1 MKKHNL
7 SRRSFLRGTVA
18 GATLSLALP
27 PLEAMFT
34 SKGAWADGTQD
45 DPFFGVFFWANGLPW
60 HDAHGALQVGNPDQW
75 TPAGVQASSQLL
87 QPLQRH
93 NVSVFTGLEP
103 KTVVPSQPGGQSD
116 GHMRGFMV
124 ALTGDRPRPEDFDH
138 GSHTLT
144 ALRQSIDQYV
154 AYHPQFYSAL
164 PQFRSLQLGV
174 SSARFHDYG
183 HWNAISYNGPN
194 SINLPVMQ
202 PSVLHNVLFSAP
214 PNIAETVRRTKM
226 LDAVLEDAQALR
238 SKLGVSDNQ
247 RLDAHLDH
255 IRAIQNRLENS
266 NQTCEAPPV
275 PSDTGSLHE
284 QTRVMADL
292 LAVALDCGL
301 TRVFSFMLTSPA
313 TTHVFSNLSVPDGMH
328 KTCHDG
334 HWDRVR
340 AVTVHQMEAFAIFLD
355 AFAAVS
361 SPTGGSLLDRGLV
374 YGTSEYGEGWKHSV
388 KELPVVMCG
397 TANGRL
403 RGGIHARQ
411 ANGNVCKAQLTALAA
426 LGLPDQSFGFNGA
439 ETSELFA
446 EVLA

>member
-1 MKKHNL
+1 MKKYQL
-7 SRRSFLRGTVA
+7 SRRSFLKGVLGGTS
-18 GATLSLALP
+18 LSLALP
-27 PLEAMFT
+27 PLEAMFD
-34 SKGAWADGTQD
+34 SKGAWADGTSS

-60 HDAHGALQVGNPDQW
+60 HDAHGQLQVGHPDEW
-75 TPAGVQASSQLL
+75 TPAGIDARSTLL
-87 QPLQRH
+87 QPLERH

-103 KTVVPSQPGGQSD
+103 KTVIPSSPGGQGD

-154 AYHPQFYSAL
+154 AYHPQFYAGT

-174 SSARFHDYG
+174 STARFHDYG

-194 SINLPVMQ
+194 SLNLPIMR
-202 PSVLHNVLFSAP
+202 PTVLHNLLFSAP
-214 PNIAETVRRTKM
+214 TNMAEIARRTQM
-226 LDAVLEDAQALR
+226 LDAVLEDANILKA
-238 SKLGVSDNQ
+238 KLGAGDKQ
-247 RLDAHLDH
+247 RLEAHLEH
-255 IRAIQNRLENS
+255 IRSIQNRLASS

-275 PSDTGSLHE
+275 PSDEGSLHE
-284 QTRVMADL
+284 QTRTMADL

-340 AVTVHQMEAFAIFLD
+340 AITVHQMEAFGIFLD
-355 AFAAVS
+355 AFAAVT
-361 SPTGGSLLDRGLV
+361 SPTGETLLERGLV

-388 KELPVVMCG
+388 KELPVVFCG
-397 TANGRL
+397 SANGRL

-411 ANGNVCKAQLTALAA
+411 PNGNLCKAQLTALTA
-426 LGLPDQSFGFNGA
+426 LGLPDQTFGFNGA
-439 ETSELFA
+439 TNSDIFT